1 MKASVQRRLEQVRE
15 RHEELER
22 LLADPDVVNDPKR
35 FRELSQEYAQNNE
48 LANRFHA
55 WQQAHDERAAAEKMT
70 ADDDPEMRAL
80 AETEIARADERIEAL
95 ESQLQ
100 RLLLP
105 SDPRD
110 RADIYLEIRAGAGGD
125 EAGLFAGDL
134 HRMYMRYAER
144 RGWSVDPI
152 DAQEGEAGGYKQ
164 VIVRVSGRNVFSRL
178 KFESGAHR
186 VQRVPQTESQG
197 RIHTSAATVAVLPV
211 PEAVEAD
218 ELESKDLRIDTFRSS
233 GAGGQHVNT
242 TDSAVRITHL
252 PTGLVVECQ
261 EGRSQHS
268 NRAQAMAWL
277 QAKLRAQK
285 EAQQAAEQEAERRL
299 QVGTGDRS
307 ERIRTYNFPQ
317 GRITDHRVNLTL
329 YRLEDILAG
338 DLDVV
343 IEPLITEHQAQQLAE
358 MAGDGE

>member
-1 MKASVQRRLEQVRE
+1 MKASVQRRLEQVRD

-22 LLADPDVVNDPKR
+22 LLADPEVVNDPRR
-35 FRELSQEYAQNNE
+35 FRELSQEYAHNTE
-48 LANRFHA
+48 LADRFHD
-55 WQQAHDERAAAEKMT
+55 WQEAQRQRASAEDMMDE
-70 ADDDPEMRAL
+70 DDPEMRQL
-80 AETEIARADERIEAL
+80 AADEIAAADERIEAL
-95 ESQLQ
+95 ETELQ

-105 SDPRD
+105 QDPRD
-110 RADIYLEIRAGAGGD
+110 QADIYLEIRAGAGGD

-134 HRMYMRYAER
+134 YRMYMRYAEQR
-144 RGWSVDPI
+144 NWTVEPI

-164 VIVRVSGRNVFSRL
+164 IIVRVSGRNVFSRL

-211 PEAVEAD
+211 PEEIEED
-218 ELESKDLRIDTFRSS
+218 GLENKDLRIDTFRSS

-252 PTGLVVECQ
+252 PTGIVVECQ

-268 NRAQAMAWL
+268 NRAKAMAWL
-277 QAKLRAQK
+277 QAKLRSQK
-285 EAQQAAEQEAERRL
+285 EAEQAAEQEAERRL
-299 QVGTGDRS
+299 QVGSGDRS

-317 GRITDHRVNLTL
+317 GRVTDHRVNLTL
-329 YRLEDILAG
+329 YRLEDVLSG
-338 DLDVV
+338 NLDVV
-343 IEPLITEHQAQQLAE
+343 IEPLLTEHQAQQLAD
-358 MAGDGE
+358 MAGEGE